1 MKRMLF
7 AVIAITLF
15 ALPSLA
21 QMSEVRA
28 RVDGLT

>member
-15 ALPSLA
+15 ALPSLGH
-21 QMSEVRA
+21 MSEVRA